1 MSVSRNGK
9 VQCQITTD
17 YTSKVQKVILKEV
30 IVQIRRKISVA
41 YVLIFFM
48 YVKIHVS
55 ICDSLLTRAF
65 IVNIDG
71 NKYSLISSHYAG
83 QGLR

>member
-41 YVLIFFM
+41 YVLIFLCM
-48 YVKIHVS
+48 
-55 ICDSLLTRAF
+55 L
-65 IVNIDG
+65 
-71 NKYSLISSHYAG
+71 KYMFQFVILY
-83 QGLR
+83 